1 MSVLLEPANLE
12 ADAVVPQC
20 LDNQHVSDAV
30 YKFMMDHGVG
40 YDHPTVSQQRE
51 AEVKTEFVRSLVYS
65 SQVIIQR
72 AFLKNND
79 FLYKNYL
86 PEDRKNVSA
95 FAQLIRDRAIVP
107 YLFRESTLTDNL
119 EFDSRAEGDRALE
132 ALLSEIGE
140 DLACVRLSAN
150 DSTNDKLT
158 KAMIKSFTSLL
169 SELGKMDG
177 DDCRSIA
184 TELFSSSQDLNAV
197 LSDEDAF
204 KKFKQSLW
212 DLADYADNLSKELTR
227 NNNKYLSRSRVYN
240 DNFIAENGKIELG
253 NFRSPTPDHP
263 FVFELK
269 KYVDLVYNTN
279 LPDALERYTFTPL
292 GLPSRMALQD
302 PTSAS
307 KNIKHEQIQAEM
319 SNPDALESIR
329 RTFMARVQKGMF
341 LPQLSDMS
349 MADVAAARAL
359 PEWEAFKQA
368 QTNILKDP
376 INYLSRLEQFQTG
389 LDDFQ
394 QAMSQWYQS
403 KYPERVTSERF
414 CNYASYGISI
424 NGRTVVAGSS
434 AMPISGALTPLDDIE
449 KIRESLPQR
458 VKGYAVKLIANVFDR
473 EKQRLDKTRS
483 YSIELMQTNDELD
496 QDDVIE
502 IFRGIAKKPGEGI
515 PAMVGQLA
523 DQGID

>member
-40 YDHPTVSQQRE
+40 YDHPRVSQLRE
-51 AEVKTEFVRSLVYS
+51 ADVKTEFVRSLVYS
-65 SQVIIQR
+65 SQVVIQR

-132 ALLSEIGE
+132 TLLAEVGE
-140 DLACVRLSAN
+140 NLACVRLSAN
-150 DSTNDKLT
+150 DATNNDLT
-158 KAMIKSFTSLL
+158 KAMSKSFTSLL
-169 SELGKMDG
+169 SELGRMD
-177 DDCRSIA
+177 DADCRSIA
-184 TELFSSSQDLNAV
+184 TELFSSPQDLRAV
-197 LSDEDAF
+197 LADDDAF
-204 KKFKQSLW
+204 KRFKQSLW
-212 DLADYADNLSKELTR
+212 DLADYADDTSKRLTR
-227 NNNKYLSRSRVYN
+227 SNNKSLSRSKVYN
-240 DNFIAENGKIELG
+240 DNFIAEGGRIELG
-253 NFRSPTPDHP
+253 NFQPRTADNP

-302 PTSAS
+302 PTSKR
-307 KNIKHEQIQAEM
+307 KNVKHEQIQAEM
-319 SNPDALESIR
+319 SNPEALESIR

-349 MADVAAARAL
+349 MADVAAVRAL
-359 PEWEAFKQA
+359 PEWETFKAA
-368 QTNILKDP
+368 QSGILNDP
-376 INYLSRLEQFQTG
+376 INYLSRLEEFQTG

-394 QAMSQWYQS
+394 QSLSQWYQAQ
-403 KYPERVTSERF
+403 YPDKVTTERF

-424 NGRTVVAGSS
+424 TGRTVVAGSN
-434 AMPISGALTPLDDIE
+434 AMPISGALTPLDDVE
-449 KIRESLPQR
+449 KIRKSLPKR

-473 EKQRLDKTRS
+473 EKQRIDKTRS

-502 IFRGIAKKPGEGI
+502 IFRGIAQKPGEGI